1 MNVVQA
7 VKLYITKMTEES
19 GPGMKVILMD
29 KETTSIVSMVF
40 SQSEILQKEVY
51 LFERI
56 DSHSKWDNM
65 KHMKCIVFI
74 RPTPENISL
83 LLRELRYP
91 KYGVY
96 FIYFSN
102 VISKADIKT
111 LAECDEQETVREVQ
125 EVFAD
130 YLAVDRH
137 LFSFNI
143 VGCLQG
149 RSWNAQHLQRCAQGL
164 LALLLSVKRRAVVRY
179 EAASEPCARLAERV
193 RDLLRREAVLIDNNI
208 PFNGEIP
215 TPQLLIVDRR
225 DDPVTPLLSQWTY
238 QAMVHELLTI
248 NNNRVSLAH
257 VPEVPKDMKE
267 VVLSSEQDEFYA
279 KNLYSNFG
287 EIGQTMKSLMDEF
300 QKKAK
305 SQQKV
310 ESIADMK
317 NFVET
322 YPLFKKMSG
331 TVTKHVTVVGELS
344 ACVSRHNLLEVSE
357 LEQEISSQSDHSKH
371 LQRLK
376 NLLTNE
382 AVRQHDAA
390 KLVALYALRYEKHAS
405 NALPALIEALK
416 TRGAP
421 EHLLKSV
428 VNLLEYG
435 GAHARQSDLFGLQDA
450 VKITKRLFKGLN
462 GVENIYTQHTPLLKD
477 TLEDLIKGKLR
488 ENLYP
493 TLGGEDGPYGR
504 RPQDIIVFIVGGAT
518 YEEALCVHQ
527 INQAYPGVRVVLGG
541 TAIHNSTSFFEEVK
555 SAMQGVHRTHTRHI
569 RNV

>member
-1 MNVVQA
+1 MNVIQA
-7 VKLYITKMTEES
+7 VKMYIIKMTEES
-19 GPGMKVILMD
+19 GPGMKVIVMD

-56 DSHSKWDNM
+56 DSGAKWDNM
-65 KHMKCIVFI
+65 RHMKCIVFV
-74 RPTPENISL
+74 RPTSENIAL
-83 LLRELRYP
+83 LSRELKYP
-91 KYGVY
+91 KFGVY

-102 VISKADIKT
+102 VIPKADVKT

-143 VGCLQG
+143 VGCLSG
-149 RSWNAQHLQRCAQGL
+149 RLWNQTHLLRCAQGL
-164 LALLLSVKRRAVVRY
+164 LALVLSLKRRVLIRY
-179 EAASEPCARLAERV
+179 EASSEPCKRLAEKL
-193 RDLLRREAVLIDNNI
+193 RDLLRREAALIENNVT
-208 PFNGEIP
+208 FNGDVP
-215 TPQLLIVDRR
+215 TPQILIIDRR
-225 DDPVTPLLSQWTY
+225 DDPVTPLLNQWTY
-238 QAMVHELLTI
+238 QAMVHELLTLS
-248 NNNRVSLAH
+248 NNRVNLSH
-257 VPEVPKDMKE
+257 IPDINKDFKE

-287 EIGQTMKSLMDEF
+287 EIGQTMKLLMDEF

-305 SQQKV
+305 SHQKV

-317 NFVET
+317 NFVES

-344 ACVSRHNLLEVSE
+344 ASVARHLLLQVSE
-357 LEQEISSQSDHSKH
+357 LEQEIACQTDHAKH

-376 NLLTNE
+376 ALISNE
-382 AVRQHDAA
+382 SVRHVDAC
-390 KLVALYALRYEKHAS
+390 KLVTLYALKYEKHA
-405 NALPALIEALK
+405 NNDTAALVDKLK
-416 TRGAP
+416 QRGAP
-421 EHLLKSV
+421 EDLVRSV
-428 VNLLEYG
+428 VNVIEYG

-462 GVENIYTQHTPLLKD
+462 GVENIYTQHTPLLKE

-493 TLGGEDGPYGR
+493 TLGGDDGHGR

-518 YEEALCVHQ
+518 YEESLCVHQ
-527 INQAYPGVRVVLGG
+527 LQQAHPSVRLILGG
-541 TAIHNSTSFFEEVK
+541 TTIHNSASFIQEVS
-555 SAMQGVHRTHTRHI
+555 SAVQGLHRTHTRHI

>member
-1 MNVVQA
+1 MNVIQA
-7 VKLYITKMTEES
+7 VKLYITRMTEES

-65 KHMKCIVFI
+65 KHMKCIVFV
-74 RPTPENISL
+74 RPTSENISL
-83 LLRELRYP
+83 LSRELRYP

-137 LFSFNI
+137 LFSFNF

-149 RSWNAQHLQRCAQGL
+149 RSWNPHHLQRCAQGL

-215 TPQLLIVDRR
+215 TPQLLIIDRR
-225 DDPVTPLLSQWTY
+225 DDPVTPLLNQWTY

-257 VPEVPKDMKE
+257 LPDVHKDFKE

-305 SQQKV
+305 SHQKV

-344 ACVSRHNLLEVSE
+344 SCVTRHNLLEVSE
-357 LEQEISSQSDHSKH
+357 LEQEISCQSDHSKH

-376 NLLTNE
+376 NLISNE
-382 AVRQHDAA
+382 AVRHHDAA

-405 NALPALIEALK
+405 NALPSLIEALK
-416 TRGAP
+416 TRGVP
-421 EHLLKSV
+421 ENLVKAV

-450 VKITKRLFKGLN
+450 VKITKRLFKGLS

-493 TLGGEDGPYGR
+493 TLGGDDGAYGR
-504 RPQDIIVFIVGGAT
+504 RPQDIFVFIVGGAT
-518 YEEALCVHQ
+518 YEEAQCVHQ
-527 INQAYPGVRVVLGG
+527 INQTYPGVRIVLGG
-541 TAIHNSTSFFEEVK
+541 TTIHNSTSFFEEVK
-555 SAMQGVHRTHTRHI
+555 AAMQGVHRTHTRHI

>member
-1 MNVVQA
+1 MNVIKA
-7 VKLYITKMTEES
+7 LKMYITKMTEES

-29 KETTSIVSMVF
+29 KETTSIVSMVY

-56 DSHSKWDNM
+56 DNPSKFDNL
-65 KHMKCIVFI
+65 KHMKCIVFL
-74 RPTPENISL
+74 RPTSENIAL
-83 LLRELRYP
+83 LSRELRCP

-111 LAECDEQETVREVQ
+111 LAECDEQEAVREVQ

-143 VGCLQG
+143 VGCLHG
-149 RSWNAQHLQRCAQGL
+149 RSWNQSHLQRVSQGL
-164 LALLLSVKRRAVVRY
+164 LALVMSLKKRAVVRY
-179 EAASEPCARLAERV
+179 EASSEPCARLAERV
-193 RDLLRREAVLIDNNI
+193 RDLLRRETVLIDNTI
-208 PFNGEIP
+208 PFNGDVP
-215 TPQLLIVDRR
+215 APVLLIIDRR
-225 DDPVTPLLSQWTY
+225 DDPVTPLLNQWTY
-238 QAMVHELLTI
+238 QAMVHELLGI
-248 NNNRVSLAH
+248 SNNRVSLAH
-257 VPEVPKDMKE
+257 LPDVHKDFKE

-279 KNLYSNFG
+279 KNLYANFG
-287 EIGQTMKSLMDEF
+287 EIGQTIKSLMEEF
-300 QKKAK
+300 QRKAK
-305 SQQKV
+305 SHQKV

-322 YPLFKKMSG
+322 YPLFKKMCG
-331 TVTKHVTVVGELS
+331 TVTKHVSVVGELS
-344 ACVSRHNLLEVSE
+344 ALVGRHRLLEVSE
-357 LEQEISSQSDHSKH
+357 LEQEMACQSDHAKH

-376 NLLTNE
+376 ALIGE
-382 AVRQHDAA
+382 ESVRECDAA
-390 KLVALYALRYEKHAS
+390 KLVALYALRYEKHAG
-405 NALPALIEALK
+405 NALPALLDSLRARNEASV
-416 TRGAP
+416 RAP
-421 EHLLKSV
+421 VLA
-428 VNLLEYG
+428 LEWG
-435 GAHARQSDLFGLQDA
+435 GAHARKTDLFGLQDA

-477 TLEDLIKGKLR
+477 TIEDLIKGKLR

-493 TLGGEDGPYGR
+493 TLGGDETNGR
-504 RPQDIIVFIVGGAT
+504 RPQDIIVFIVGGVT
-518 YEEALCVHQ
+518 YEESLCVHQ
-527 INQAYPGVRVVLGG
+527 INQANPGVRVVLGG
-541 TAIHNSTSFFEEVK
+541 TTIHNSTTFMEEIK